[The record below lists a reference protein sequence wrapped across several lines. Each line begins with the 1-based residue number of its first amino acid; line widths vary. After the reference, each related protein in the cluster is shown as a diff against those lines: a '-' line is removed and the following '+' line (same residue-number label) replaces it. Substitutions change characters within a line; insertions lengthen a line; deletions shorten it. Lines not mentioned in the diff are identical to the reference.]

1 MTTNTTEH
9 VSGQDSLESA
19 DAQHG
24 EVVDGG
30 DLRRILVVA
39 PSIRIMGGQ
48 AVMARQL
55 LDDFESA
62 NFDAEFLPI
71 NPKPPG
77 PLAAA
82 ESIKYVRTFVVSICY
97 VLSLLWRVPR
107 YDIVHIFSASY
118 FSFIIAQTPAILISR
133 MYGKKIV
140 LNYHSGQCE
149 DHLRRWGKIVYAILS
164 LVDRIVVQ
172 SDYLVKV
179 FNDHGFE
186 ATAIANVVDVNAFPF
201 QEREVFR
208 PRILVPRMLDPI
220 YNVECSIRAFHIVKQ
235 QVPDATLTLLGD
247 GPEEHRLKALVDE
260 LQIADV
266 SFTGRV
272 EREEIANVYRDH
284 DVFLNSSD
292 IDNMPISVL
301 EAFACGLPVV
311 TTAAG
316 GIPYMIRDRE
326 TGHLVPLNDHDELA
340 VRVLQVLDD
349 REATTKMVEAAR
361 HELANYRWPAVARKW
376 HRLYADLFNR
386 KPSK

>member
-9 VSGQDSLESA
+9 VSGQDNLESA

-82 ESIKYVRTFVVSICY
+82 EQIKYVRTFVVSICY

-179 FNDHGFE
+179 FNDHGFK

-201 QEREVFR
+201 QKREVFR

-272 EREEIANVYRDH
+272 EREEIANVYREH

-326 TGHLVPLNDHDELA
+326 TGHLVPLNDHDALA
-340 VRVLQVLDD
+340 GRILQVLDD
-349 REATTKMVEAAR
+349 REATTRMVEAAR